1 MAVFY
6 SVSKINEY
14 IASLF
19 EDDHILKNISLTG
32 EISQISEKS
41 ENFYLTV
48 KDEKSSINAVAFGKY
63 DKTLYE
69 MVSKIEIGMQVEI
82 TGSIKVYKERGSY
95 QLYIKTIN
103 EVGIGDIYKNFAA
116 MFSKLKEKGYF
127 DASYKK
133 PIPKYAMKIGVVTA
147 RSGAAIEDIK
157 KIAFAKNEHIEIILS
172 PSLVQG
178 SDAPSD
184 IVRAIKMIDKAGCDV
199 VIVGRGGG
207 SKEALSVFNDEEV
220 AMAIWNMETPVISA
234 VGHEIDTS
242 ITDFIADASAPTPT
256 AASDMAVFSY
266 ENFLNDIEDYK
277 IRMNNCIIK
286 KIEAVNN
293 RIDVNKLKL
302 EKLSPKGKIEIF
314 KKNLAHSRQ
323 LIKEKMLAII
333 EKDKSRLKVLSSKI
347 DGLSPLKRIYEGY
360 SYITNEN
367 EKNVKSIKDVKIGEN
382 IKARVSDGY
391 IESTVNKASKV
402 K

>member
-1 MAVFY
+1 
-6 SVSKINEY
+6 
-14 IASLF
+14 
-19 EDDHILKNISLTG
+19 
-32 EISQISEKS
+32 
-41 ENFYLTV
+41 
-48 KDEKSSINAVAFGKY
+48 
-63 DKTLYE
+63 
-69 MVSKIEIGMQVEI
+69 
-82 TGSIKVYKERGSY
+82 
-95 QLYIKTIN
+95 
-103 EVGIGDIYKNFAA
+103 
-116 MFSKLKEKGYF
+116 
-127 DASYKK
+127 
-133 PIPKYAMKIGVVTA
+133 
-147 RSGAAIEDIK
+147 
-157 KIAFAKNEHIEIILS
+157 
-172 PSLVQG
+172 
-178 SDAPSD
+178 
-184 IVRAIKMIDKAGCDV
+184 
-199 VIVGRGGG
+199 VGRGGG
-207 SKEALSVFNDEEV
+207 SKEDLSVFNDEEV

-266 ENFLNDIEDYK
+266 EDFLNDIEDYK

-314 KKNLAHSRQ
+314 KKNLAHNRQ